1 MEEIES
7 LNTQVKELEK
17 SNSELKYKNKE
28 THFKL
33 DSALKASTNQSN
45 HIGNL
50 EDKLEKLEKELKET
64 KEKERRAN
72 DTIHKLKTELATEK
86 RDHETD
92 VKDAEE
98 FVKNL
103 NSKIKEQDDEIRD
116 MMKQIDENERDMS
129 DMMENLEEF
138 KEKYYKERKEKKIL
152 EEELEYVE
160 KKLVRELRD
169 VKRQIVDDLEN
180 PALAANYSSKVAL
193 PDMYDNERHSR
204 KVEIII

>member
-1 MEEIES
+1 M
-7 LNTQVKELEK
+7 
-17 SNSELKYKNKE
+17 
-28 THFKL
+28 
-33 DSALKASTNQSN
+33 
-45 HIGNL
+45 
-50 EDKLEKLEKELKET
+50 
-64 KEKERRAN
+64 
-72 DTIHKLKTELATEK
+72 K
-86 RDHETD
+86 R
-92 VKDAEE
+92 

-103 NSKIKEQDDEIRD
+103 NSKIKEQDDEMRD